1 MMKRKFLAVILPI
14 IGCAT
19 VVGSGFSAWYFGD
32 ATQPYTFNNEIG
44 INLTPSTNSPFLTI
58 GDNEQFSN
66 KRVVLDQ
73 GGFGNTDNKKGI
85 MIGSDADHTTI
96 QSSFNWAGTITY
108 NGVETPLSELGKAK
122 FKLVFTLEIKV
133 EDVLDEYLTVNTS
146 NAVISIGEESTNASY
161 EYLFSQT
168 SSGSSDGTTFGWTYE
183 IQPNLLETYNSTSK
197 TWYIGVDF
205 STDVNKI
212 NKVFEYRESHDA
224 VEKDGNAEEG
234 STFRKPQSYNE
245 YLLMQEDIGTKKVIF
260 GVKAELIDTI
270 ASTNA
275 LE

>member
-32 ATQPYTFNNEIG
+32 ATQPTTFNNEIG

-58 GDNEQFSN
+58 GGKDQFLN

-96 QSSFNWAGTITY
+96 QNSFNWAGTITY
-108 NGVETPLSELGKAK
+108 NGEDTPLSELGKAK

-146 NAVISIGEESTNASY
+146 NKVISIGENADASY
-161 EYLFSQT
+161 ERSFSQT
-168 SSGSSDGTTFGWTYE
+168 TSSDGTTFACTYE
-183 IQPNLLETYNSTSK
+183 ILPNSLETYNNTSK

-205 STDVNKI
+205 STDENKI
-212 NKVFEYRESHDA
+212 NKVFEYKESHDA
-224 VEKDGNAEEG
+224 NLVEKDGNAEEG
-234 STFRKPQSYNE
+234 SIFRKPQSYNE
-245 YLLMQEDIGTKKVIF
+245 YLLMHDDITTKNVIF

-270 ASTNA
+270 TSTNA